1 MVDVVLVELEGVL
14 FDTRELRRAA
24 LADALGAHGLDAS
37 FDVDAVDGWPTAA
50 GVRAVVASRV
60 VGGDDVLAD
69 LITLRA
75 DRAFAARLAMGG
87 AAMRDGARTFVERA
101 AVSVR
106 LAAVTRARR
115 DDADAMLRLAGISDL
130 FTVLVTADDVFDAK
144 PSPAPYALAL
154 DRLRRQRG
162 AEVAPS
168 AALAIEDGVAG
179 CRAARAVSVRCVAV
193 GPLPAHA
200 ALEADAYVD
209 SLVGHTVRTL
219 DELSRRRQERVQ

>member
-24 LADALGAHGLDAS
+24 LADALAAHGLAAS
-37 FDVDAVDGWPTAA
+37 FDADVVDGWPTSA
-50 GVRAVVASRV
+50 GARTV
-60 VGGDDVLAD
+60 VGTHIDGGDEVLAD

-87 AAMRDGARTFVERA
+87 AAMRDGARLFVERA
-101 AVSVR
+101 AASVR

-130 FTVLVTADDVFDAK
+130 FTAVVTADDVFDAK
-144 PSPAPYALAL
+144 PSAAPYALAL
-154 DRLRRQRG
+154 ERLRRQRS
-162 AEVAPS
+162 AEITPS
-168 AALAIEDGVAG
+168 TALAIEDGVAG
-179 CRAARAVSVRCVAV
+179 CRAASAVNVRCVAV

-209 SLVGHTVRTL
+209 SLVGHSVRTL

>member
-37 FDVDAVDGWPTAA
+37 FDADVVDGWPTSA
-50 GVRAVVASRV
+50 GVRTVVACRIE
-60 VGGDDVLAD
+60 GGDAVLAD

-87 AAMRDGARTFVERA
+87 AAMRDGARSFLEDA
-101 AVSVR
+101 SVSVR
-106 LAAVTRARR
+106 LTAVTRAGR
-115 DDADAMLRLAGISDL
+115 DDADAMLRLAGISHL
-130 FTVLVTADDVFDAK
+130 FTVVVTADDVFDAK
-144 PSPAPYALAL
+144 PSPASYALAL
-154 DRLRRQRG
+154 ARLARQRG
-162 AEVAPS
+162 ADVSPNT
-168 AALAIEDGVAG
+168 ALAIEDGVAG
-179 CRAARAVSVRCVAV
+179 CRAARAARVRCVAV

-200 ALEADAYVD
+200 ALESDAYVD
-209 SLVGHTVRTL
+209 SLVGHSVRTL